1 MALPTTNITT
11 TLVRNTIGES
21 VTKVSILRNSAKNN
35 YWGFNSAY
43 VADKFWGI
51 KRADGIPV
59 QYDLGDYRGYDHY
72 WRCWAFD
79 SLVNT
84 SGYYE
89 AGTTLLI
96 SLINFPSWAA
106 ADGTEHHFSI
116 EFKRTNDYQHG
127 SGTFIETDRF
137 TTGNTSFSTSF
148 SNVSPPDGGTALEE
162 GSTVYIRLVH
172 LSSETRRWDENMS
185 SISPTNENEYIIPIT
200 IKNKGWSGDIYPYSI
215 TCWGSTLENQVGA
228 TIQIGNDNSSDIW
241 VNWRC
246 ELASDSNFTL
256 DKTTLNGSF
265 QADGQPTPL
274 GGAVLSS
281 DNEIVTSKI
290 YSTGQTVYCKAYITY
305 ASGHNYSSA
314 QLTGSFVMSSAPPM

>member
-1 MALPTTNITT
+1 MTLGITDITT
-11 TLVRNTIGES
+11 TLVANIIGENS
-21 VTKVSILRNSAKNN
+21 NDVGTLRNSSKNN
-35 YWGFNSAY
+35 YWGFKSEY
-43 VADKFWGI
+43 VEDKYWG
-51 KRADGIPV
+51 KPRDSVLPV
-59 QYDLGDYRGYDHY
+59 FYSLGDYRGYDHY
-72 WRCWAFD
+72 WRCWAFS
-79 SLVNT
+79 SLVNS

-96 SLINFPSWAA
+96 SLINFPSWAN
-106 ADGTEHHFSI
+106 ADGTEHHFSV

-127 SGTFIETDRF
+127 SGTFMETDRY

-148 SNVSPPDGGTALEE
+148 SNTSPPDGGAALVE

-172 LSSETRRWDENMS
+172 LSSEERRWDDDMS
-185 SISPTNENEYIIPIT
+185 SIPATNGNEYIIPIT
-200 IKNKGWSGDIYPYSI
+200 IKNKGWSGDIYPFSI
-215 TCWGSTLENQVGA
+215 SCWGSTLENQVGA

-241 VNWRC
+241 VDWRC

-290 YSTGQTVYCKAYITY
+290 YSTGQTVYYKAYITY

-314 QLTGSFVMSSAPPM
+314 QLTGSFIMSSAPPM